1 MTADPAPA
9 PAPCPACGRP
19 ATGNFCGA
27 CGTCLVAR
35 SCAACGASLSARA
48 RFCHRCGRPVAP
60 PSGAIRGSL
69 PARERRAWLV
79 AGVLCVGLLALI
91 VLKVIR
97 DARPAAAPDMANP
110 GAVSARETSGSQ
122 TAPFAGAGG
131 APPDISR
138 MTPRERFDRLFNR
151 IMQAADQ
158 GDSTTVL
165 RFTPMA
171 LGAYAQLDSTDADA
185 RYHAAALR
193 IQVGDMPGALALAD
207 TILARDPGH
216 LFGYVIRGT
225 VADLQHDTARRRQA
239 QRDFRAHFSAESA
252 ARRVEY
258 QEHQPTLDEF
268 RRAADSAAAGNR

>member
-1 MTADPAPA
+1 MTAATTV
-9 PAPCPACGRP
+9 CPGCGRP
-19 ATGNFCGA
+19 ASGNYCGA
-27 CGTCLVAR
+27 CGASLVAR
-35 SCAACGASLSARA
+35 TCAACGATLSARA
-48 RFCHRCGRPVAP
+48 RFCHRCGRPVTPAGSLGRAP
-60 PSGAIRGSL
+60 L
-69 PARERRAWLV
+69 PARERRAWVV

-110 GAVSARETSGSQ
+110 GAVSAREAPGGTE
-122 TAPFAGAGG
+122 APFAGGNPAGG

-185 RYHAAALR
+185 RYHAAVLR
-193 IQVGDMPGALALAD
+193 MQVGDMAGALALAD
-207 TILARDPGH
+207 TILARNPGH
-216 LFGYVIRGT
+216 LFAYVIRGA
-225 VADLQHDTARRRQA
+225 VASIQHDTARRRQA
-239 QRDFRAHFSAESA
+239 ARDFLAHFPAESA
-252 ARRVEY
+252 AGRVEY
-258 QEHQPTLDEF
+258 QEHQPTIDEF
-268 RRAADSAAAGNR
+268 RRAADSAAAGR

>member
-1 MTADPAPA
+1 MTAATTA
-9 PAPCPACGRP
+9 CPGCGKP
-19 ATGNFCGA
+19 ATGNYCGA
-27 CGTCLVAR
+27 CGASLVAR
-35 SCAACGASLSARA
+35 TCAACGATLSPRA
-48 RFCHRCGRPVAP
+48 RFCHRCGRPATP
-60 PSGAIRGSL
+60 PAALGRATL
-69 PARERRAWLV
+69 PARERRAWVV
-79 AGVLCVGLLALI
+79 AGVLCVALLALI

-110 GAVSARETSGSQ
+110 GAVSAREAPGAQ
-122 TAPFAGAGG
+122 AGPFAGGGTPGG

-185 RYHAAALR
+185 RYHAAVLR
-193 IQVGDMPGALALAD
+193 MQVGDMAGALALAD

-216 LFGYVIRGT
+216 LFGYVIRGA
-225 VADLQHDTARRRQA
+225 VASIQHDTARRRQA
-239 QRDFRAHFSAESA
+239 ARDFLAHFPAESA
-252 ARRVEY
+252 AGRVEY
-258 QEHQPTLDEF
+258 QEHQPTIDEF
-268 RRAADSAAAGNR
+268 RRAADSAAAGR